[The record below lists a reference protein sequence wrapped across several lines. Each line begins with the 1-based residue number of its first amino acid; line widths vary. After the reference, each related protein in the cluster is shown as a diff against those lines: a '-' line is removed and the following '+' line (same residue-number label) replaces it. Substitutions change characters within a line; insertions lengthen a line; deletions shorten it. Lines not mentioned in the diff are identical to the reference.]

1 MFSIVDDVV
10 ISGCGTTEA
19 EAQRDN
25 KQRLT
30 ETLRKSAERNI
41 ILHKDKQ
48 QTGLTEV
55 IFHGHRITSDGV
67 KADEA

>member
-10 ISGCGTTEA
+10 IGGCGTTEA

-30 ETLRKSAERNI
+30 ETLRKCAERNI

-55 IFHGHRITSDGV
+55 IFHGHRITRDGI